1 MEWYFLLISKIIMHS
16 SYSNFF
22 YSRSV
27 ELDSKAM
34 KCLNR
39 GDQGAKLFT
48 AKITSQR
55 SQGTIRKNLR
65 QMIPHNDTHV
75 LCDFNLKSRSF
86 ERAYEWS
93 ELCKT
98 TDLDQTAEELP
109 CLLTNGET
117 LNL

>member
-1 MEWYFLLISKIIMHS
+1 MFQ
-16 SYSNFF
+16 F
-22 YSRSV
+22 YDSRAS
-27 ELDSKAM
+27 ELNSKAI
-34 KCLNR
+34 KCINR
-39 GDQGAKLFT
+39 GDQGAKLFN

-98 TDLDQTAEELP
+98 TDLNQNAEELP